1 MAPAVVTSPHV
12 ESSALLQAPAL
23 PPSSDKEQE
32 VCAVSSQEQDVPRSR
47 SASREPA
54 VSPEKSHPSE
64 GSGEGENAAS
74 PVKPLP
80 RIQSPA
86 DGGKLS
92 QANAS
97 PQRSTSVKEQSRF
110 VTAPVW
116 ECLLCSCISAWLMF
130 LYFS

>member
-1 MAPAVVTSPHV
+1 MAPAVVTSPPV
-12 ESSALLQAPAL
+12 ESSDHLQAPAL
-23 PPSSDKEQE
+23 PPNSDKEQE
-32 VCAVSSQEQDVPRSR
+32 VCAVSSQEQDVSRSR

-54 VSPEKSHPSE
+54 VSPEKSHRSE

-74 PVKPLP
+74 PVEPLP

-92 QANAS
+92 QPNAS

-110 VTAPVW
+110 VPH
-116 ECLLCSCISAWLMF
+116 LCVKVSCAGAF
-130 LYFS
+130 QRG